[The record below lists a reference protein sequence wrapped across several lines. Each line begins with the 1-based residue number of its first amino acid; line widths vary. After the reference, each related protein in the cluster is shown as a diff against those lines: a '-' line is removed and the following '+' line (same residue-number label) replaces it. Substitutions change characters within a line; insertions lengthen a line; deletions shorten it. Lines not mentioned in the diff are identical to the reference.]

1 MENAGEESCL
11 SSTGQGGG
19 ETETVDV
26 VVKLQNYVNTWSV
39 I

>member
-11 SSTGQGGG
+11 SSTGQGSG
-19 ETETVDV
+19 ETETGDA
-26 VVKLQNYVNTWSV
+26 VVKLQNYVNTLSV

>member
-11 SSTGQGGG
+11 SSTG

-26 VVKLQNYVNTWSV
+26 VAKLQNYVNTWSV

>member
-1 MENAGEESCL
+1 MENAGEESSL

-19 ETETVDV
+19 DTESIDV
-26 VVKLQNYVNTWSV
+26 VAKLQNYVNTWSM